1 MTYLW
6 CFLTRAVEG
15 IFDGGSHDQSPAIFL
30 LLSHNHF
37 LRINVNNKKLPWLRI
52 LLSRIK
58 TPGVNSLPVYKL

>member
-6 CFLTRAVEG
+6 CLLTSTVEG

-37 LRINVNNKKLPWLRI
+37 LRININNKKLSWLRI
-52 LLSRIK
+52 LLSRTN
-58 TPGVNSLPVYKL
+58 TPGVNSLSVYKL